1 MKPQE
6 RPITYLQV
14 QQMTGLPLGT
24 LYSLVSRRQIPHMR
38 MGVRSV
44 RFNPT
49 EIRNWIKAVKP
60 KIKKSTEF

>member
-1 MKPQE
+1 MKHRE

-24 LYSLVSRRQIPHMR
+24 LYSLVSRKQIPHMR
-38 MGVRSV
+38 MGTRLV

-49 EIRNWIKAVKP
+49 EVKKWMKSVRP
-60 KIKKSTEF
+60 KDKNGVEA